1 MKHEVFISTNGCG
14 GLVAE
19 YGDIKLDLEDCGLAK
34 SFCYGDSVEIA
45 YEPSDCWE
53 LMSLLER

>member
-1 MKHEVFISTNGCG
+1 MKYEAFISSNGRG

-19 YGDIKLDLEDCGLAK
+19 YGNVKLDLEDCGLAK

-45 YEPSDCWE
+45 YEPADCWE
-53 LMSLLER
+53 LMALLEK